1 MSVDTPRCRRPRPV
15 TALVTVLCILGL
27 TGLGGGVEMLVS
39 PRGGT
44 YLPPERLDDIPLVD
58 TYIVP
63 GLVLAIVFG
72 VGSLVAAVGMV
83 RRRPFGM
90 LTLVERRTG
99 RHWSWAL
106 ATFLGGAFALW
117 LTVEVILL
125 GGPAAADPGPERTTA
140 FVTYV
145 VFGSIAVA
153 LLVLP
158 RLASVRRYL
167 RAPRH

>member
-72 VGSLVAAVGMV
+72 VMGTPATAVLSLIATV
-83 RRRPFGM
+83 RRASSCSMTSGCGEGHGCRCM
-90 LTLVERRTG
+90 AKNAAMRR
-99 RHWSWAL
+99 R
-106 ATFLGGAFALW
+106 
-117 LTVEVILL
+117 
-125 GGPAAADPGPERTTA
+125 
-140 FVTYV
+140 
-145 VFGSIAVA
+145 
-153 LLVLP
+153 
-158 RLASVRRYL
+158 AS
-167 RAPRH
+167 RAETS